1 MPKKEIKNSIAVIV
15 TWFGPLPPYFPAWLK
30 SAEYNPSIDFFCF
43 FDHSFESQAENIH
56 IIQTTMDKEIERISQ
71 ATGER
76 INIKNAYKFC
86 DLRPFF
92 GVGYQEFIKVY
103 AFWAYCDIDMVFG
116 DLRKFLTD
124 DVLSKYDRF
133 YEYGYLSVFRNN
145 AQMNHLYDLPG
156 GIYSRS
162 AIFRGKGKCTPEE
175 QYGLYRISE
184 KNNIKWYREKNFA
197 DFYIPYS
204 SYILNQREN
213 YDEQV
218 FYWEDGKVIRAYVE
232 DGIVK
237 SDEMAFLHWQKR
249 KPTITKETLDGNSYF
264 LTPTELVA
272 KDHGVPS
279 IEEINKYNPTLTD
292 VQKTEQ
298 DKEYLDKK
306 MKDFWKTSL
315 SQKKIWI
322 KQKWYFFRENKA
334 LIESKR
340 RK

>member
-1 MPKKEIKNSIAVIV
+1 
-15 TWFGPLPPYFPAWLK
+15 
-30 SAEYNPSIDFFCF
+30 
-43 FDHSFESQAENIH
+43 
-56 IIQTTMDKEIERISQ
+56 MDKEIGRISK

-92 GVGYQEFIKVY
+92 GLGYQEYIKDY
-103 AFWAYCDIDMVFG
+103 DFWAYCDIDMVFG
-116 DLRKFLTD
+116 NLRNFLTD

-133 YEYGYLSVFRNN
+133 YKYGYLSVFRNN
-145 AQMNHLYDLPG
+145 SQMNHLYDLPG
-156 GIYSRS
+156 GIYSKN
-162 AIFRGKGKCTPEE
+162 AIFRGKAKCTPEE
-175 QYGLYRISE
+175 QCGLYRISE

-218 FYWEDGKVIRAYVE
+218 FYWENGNVYHAYIDKGE
-232 DGIVK
+232 IK
-237 SDEMAFLHWQKR
+237 LDEMAFLHWQKR
-249 KPTITKETLDGNSYF
+249 KTVISQEALENNAYF
-264 LTPTELVA
+264 LTPSELV
-272 KDHGVPS
+272 KKNPGLPTR
-279 IEEINKYNPTLTD
+279 EEIIKYNPPLSET
-292 VQKTEQ
+292 QKKEQ
-298 DKEYLDKK
+298 DKIYLDKK
-306 MKDFWKTSL
+306 MKDFWRTSF
-315 SQKKIWI
+315 SQKMIWI